1 MTMRGPASTLSA
13 CAHVH
18 THYKKAQ
25 WCMFGGSTPRGGGRG
40 WDVLPSSTEG
50 VGHNGDV
57 NRLEATALGHVQRC
71 YRCVT
76 DNVTHL
82 AVTDQVSHRLQ

>member
-25 WCMFGGSTPRGGGRG
+25 WCMFGGSTPRGGGKG

-50 VGHNGDV
+50 VGHNG
-57 NRLEATALGHVQRC
+57 EANCQESKLQLLDTCRGAIGVLQ
-71 YRCVT
+71 T
-76 DNVTHL
+76 M
-82 AVTDQVSHRLQ
+82 SHTSL

>member
-25 WCMFGGSTPRGGGRG
+25 WCMFGGSTSHEEEAEGGM
-40 WDVLPSSTEG
+40 LSP
-50 VGHNGDV
+50 
-57 NRLEATALGHVQRC
+57 
-71 YRCVT
+71 
-76 DNVTHL
+76 
-82 AVTDQVSHRLQ
+82 AVPEE

>member
-25 WCMFGGSTPRGGGRG
+25 WCMFGGSTPHEEEAEGGMFSPAVLKE
-40 WDVLPSSTEG
+40 WDIMVRPTAAQQPNSS
-50 VGHNGDV
+50 DV
-57 NRLEATALGHVQRC
+57 VNLQEATALGHMQGC
-71 YRCVT
+71 
-76 DNVTHL
+76 
-82 AVTDQVSHRLQ
+82 